1 MSNPTLREEVFNTGL
16 DGDGL
21 GLNRAMTASGTLL
34 KTCFL
39 AILVALTFAYT
50 WWLQGAGF
58 ADKAGILATVGAIG
72 GFIMAM
78 VVCFAPKNKFLSV
91 TTSIYALFE
100 GLFLGSISA
109 IFNAAWPG
117 VVFQAATGTILTVI
131 VMYIMYSTGI
141 IKATSTFY
149 KVVLIS
155 TFAIAGVYLLQFVL
169 TFFHLTIPGIFTNS
183 LIGVI
188 FTAVCVVIAALNLIL
203 DFNFIDNYSGHVP
216 DYFEWYGGFS
226 LMVTIVWLYI
236 ELLKLF
242 AKLSSRR

>member
-100 GLFLGSISA
+100 GLFLGVFRQFSMLLG
-109 IFNAAWPG
+109 PG
-117 VVFQAATGTILTVI
+117 L
-131 VMYIMYSTGI
+131 
-141 IKATSTFY
+141 
-149 KVVLIS
+149 
-155 TFAIAGVYLLQFVL
+155 
-169 TFFHLTIPGIFTNS
+169 
-183 LIGVI
+183 
-188 FTAVCVVIAALNLIL
+188 
-203 DFNFIDNYSGHVP
+203 
-216 DYFEWYGGFS
+216 YFRLRQEPY
-226 LMVTIVWLYI
+226 
-236 ELLKLF
+236 
-242 AKLSSRR
+242 

>member
-1 MSNPTLREEVFNTGL
+1 
-16 DGDGL
+16 
-21 GLNRAMTASGTLL
+21 
-34 KTCFL
+34 
-39 AILVALTFAYT
+39 
-50 WWLQGAGF
+50 
-58 ADKAGILATVGAIG
+58 
-72 GFIMAM
+72 
-78 VVCFAPKNKFLSV
+78 
-91 TTSIYALFE
+91 
-100 GLFLGSISA
+100 
-109 IFNAAWPG
+109 
-117 VVFQAATGTILTVI
+117 
-131 VMYIMYSTGI
+131 
-141 IKATSTFY
+141 
-149 KVVLIS
+149 VLIS

>member
-1 MSNPTLREEVFNTGL
+1 MSNPTLREDTFDYFN
-16 DGDGL
+16 DDL
-21 GLNRAMTASGTLL
+21 GIIKTMTTSGTLF

-58 ADKAGILATVGAIG
+58 ADKASILATIGAIG
-72 GFIMAM
+72 GFITAL

-109 IFNAAWPG
+109 IFNAAYPG
-117 VVFQAATGTILTVI
+117 VVFQAATGTILTVF
-131 VMYIMYSTGI
+131 VMYILYSTKI
-141 IKATSTFY
+141 IKATNTFY

-155 TFAIAGVYLLQFVL
+155 TFSIAGVYLLQFVL
-169 TFFHLTIPGIFTNS
+169 TFFHLSIPGIFTNS
-183 LIGVI
+183 WIGI
-188 FTAVCVVIAALNLIL
+188 LFTTVCVAIAALNLIL
-203 DFNFIDNYSGHVP
+203 DFNFIDNFSGRVP

-242 AKLSSRR
+242 AKISSRR